1 MTSDL
6 AMRASDRDR
15 ERAAEVLGDAYA
27 VGCLDLEEFHD
38 RAGAA
43 YSAKTWGQLR
53 DLTADLPAGRIP
65 GQGEHDADSRTA
77 PARPGH
83 APQRPFAFMW
93 VMAVIWLA
101 IAAAAHTAAA
111 GIPLVLLSLF
121 VLRAARWTVP
131 PEQPPNMQTE
141 HAQPAC
147 CAAQTSRS
155 CSETDMNH

>member
-1 MTSDL
+1 MTSDQ
-6 AMRASDRDR
+6 AMRASDGDR
-15 ERAAEVLGDAYA
+15 ERAAQVLRDAYT

-43 YSAKTWGQLR
+43 YSAKTWGELR

-65 GQGEHDADSRTA
+65 GQGERDADSRTA
-77 PARPGH
+77 PARLDH

-147 CAAQTSRS
+147 CAARTSRS
-155 CSETDMNH
+155 CSATDMNQ